1 MRVIKGCIYLFMV
14 CISVSSFA
22 TLKPINHGKKTNKF
36 LFIENNQD
44 NDMFLSPAGVVVDP
58 RFTGANRWV
67 KHNRGHV
74 GGQISL
80 GYADMS
86 LNAAITGYEFVDMW
100 NENSPIRKPY
110 DSQRCRVVDP
120 GCNYDTSSPN
130 DRPNRI
136 DSKGFYGL
144 KPSYGWTHAK
154 LSDSAYQY
162 LRNMTVGDTLSF
174 DMNVCFTNSKYDPLK
189 ERCIDQKTGTWY
201 KANVKQTKAAHLK
214 ITRTNA
220 ISEIMVDSN
229 GNPTI
234 IPGSKGCEVSK
245 VSSRNGVICEFLAYD
260 LNVADGSYLYL
271 TQIDTGVDSRISGI
285 DSLDIQKSVDKSSWS
300 AKNIYI
306 GVNKLTGHDRFY
318 LFLSN
323 RFFKKAIKLG
333 LDNIDLRDLIYFNF
347 KNTAAAESG
356 YYEVSG
362 TTIINVKPREFSVAI
377 IPSDFTD
384 NPTQEGIVGREKL
397 KFSYDLVKSAP
408 IPSSKFE
415 IKLSQDIPGTDTH
428 GYCLFRPPGD
438 MDLNHAVPVP
448 AYISFNKSAGGK
460 FYELVNCDNGNVD
473 LTKNDIAESRAPII
487 TPSPDPAQPDTT
499 TNFYKLDLLFDLT
512 DPSLKEN
519 LGGSEWEGKI
529 QQSGKLELKAIWN

>member
-1 MRVIKGCIYLFMV
+1 MIL
-14 CISVSSFA
+14 
-22 TLKPINHGKKTNKF
+22 
-36 LFIENNQD
+36 
-44 NDMFLSPAGVVVDP
+44 
-58 RFTGANRWV
+58 
-67 KHNRGHV
+67 
-74 GGQISL
+74 
-80 GYADMS
+80 
-86 LNAAITGYEFVDMW
+86 
-100 NENSPIRKPY
+100 
-110 DSQRCRVVDP
+110 
-120 GCNYDTSSPN
+120 SSPN
-130 DRPNRI
+130 DRPHRF
-136 DSKGFYGL
+136 DAKGFYGL
-144 KPSYGWTHAK
+144 KPSYGWSHAK

-162 LRNMTVGDTLSF
+162 IKNMEVGDTLSF
-174 DMNVCFTNSKYDPLK
+174 EMNVCYTSKDYDPLN
-189 ERCIDQKTGTWY
+189 ERCIDQTSGSWY
-201 KANVKQTKAAHLK
+201 KSIVNQTKVAHLN

-234 IPGSKGCEVSK
+234 IPGSKGCEAATVG
-245 VSSRNGVICEFLAYD
+245 SRNGVICEFLAYD
-260 LNVADGSYLYL
+260 LNVSDATYLNN
-271 TQIDTGVDSRISGI
+271 TQVDTGVDNRISGI
-285 DSLDIQKSVDKSSWS
+285 DSYDIQKSTDKSKWYP
-300 AKNIYI
+300 KNTYV
-306 GVNKLTGHDRFY
+306 GMKKLIGHDRFY

-323 RFFKKAIKLG
+323 RFFKKAIMLG
-333 LDNIDLRDLIYFNF
+333 FDNIDLRDLIYFNF
-347 KNTAAAESG
+347 KNVTAVESG
-356 YYEVSG
+356 YYEISG

-415 IKLSQDIPGTDTH
+415 IKLSQDIPGTDTN

-448 AYISFNKSAGGK
+448 AYISFNKSVGGK

-529 QQSGKLELKAIWN
+529 QQSGKLELKAVWN

>member
-1 MRVIKGCIYLFMV
+1 MRVIKIIIYLFMI
-14 CISVSSFA
+14 CISISSFA
-22 TLKPINHGKKTNKF
+22 TLKPINHGTKNNKF

-44 NDMFLSPAGVVVDP
+44 NDMFLSPAGAAVDP

-67 KHNRGHV
+67 KHKKGA

-80 GYADMS
+80 GYADMT
-86 LNAAITGYEFVDMW
+86 LNLAITGYKFVDMW
-100 NENSPIRKPY
+100 NENSPIRNPY
-110 DSQRCRVVDP
+110 ESQRCRIIDP
-120 GCNYDTSSPN
+120 DCNNDTSTPN
-130 DRPNRI
+130 DRPHRT
-136 DSKGFYGL
+136 DAKGFYGL
-144 KPSYGWTHAK
+144 DPSYGWTHAK
-154 LSDSAYQY
+154 LTDSAYQY
-162 LRNMTVGDTLSF
+162 LRNMGVGDTLSF
-174 DMNVCFTNSKYDPLK
+174 EMNVCFTTKDYDPLK
-189 ERCIDQKTGTWY
+189 ERCIDQKSGSWY
-201 KANVKQTKAAHLK
+201 KGTVNQTKVAHLK

-234 IPGSKGCEVSK
+234 IPGSKGCEVAT
-245 VSSRNGVICEFLAYD
+245 VGSRSGVTCEFLAYD
-260 LNVADGSYLYL
+260 FNVSDSTYLNN
-271 TQIDTGVDSRISGI
+271 TQVDTGVVSRISGI
-285 DSLDIQKSVDKSSWS
+285 DNYDIQKSTDKSKWYP
-300 AKNIYI
+300 KTIYV
-306 GVNKLTGHDRFY
+306 GMKKLIGHDRFY

-347 KNTAAAESG
+347 KNVTAVESG
-356 YYEVSG
+356 YYEISG

-377 IPSDFTD
+377 IPSDFSD

-415 IKLSQDIPGTDTH
+415 IKLSQDIPGTDTN

-529 QQSGKLELKAIWN
+529 QQSGKLELKAVWN